1 VEHCAAG
8 AEALCPSASAVN
20 SNAAPIGFID
30 IPAANETVSGRIE
43 IAGWALDNV
52 KMDRVE
58 IYVDGQ
64 YVGNA
69 IYGNPRPDV
78 DHDYPGR
85 PGAPNFGFRYNLDT
99 TSYSNGSHAL
109 EALAINSAG
118 NKNPLTPEKLII
130 TVKNDTVNLALSAAV
145 TASASLPDHGPSA
158 AIDGSADTWWSAGS
172 GPEQWI
178 QIDLGKPTTV
188 NGIRLVVSQYPEGET
203 DHQLWAG
210 PDANNLT
217 LVHEFKG
224 LTKDPDTLE
233 FKPSTPLTNIRIIK
247 VVTTQS
253 PSWVAWR
260 EIEVTGQ

>member
-1 VEHCAAG
+1 VPAAG
-8 AEALCPSASAVN
+8 E
-20 SNAAPIGFID
+20 I
-30 IPAANETVSGRIE
+30 VSGTIE
-43 IAGWALDNV
+43 VAGWALDEI

-58 IYVDGQ
+58 IYLDGN
-64 YVGNA
+64 YLGKA
-69 IYGNPRPDV
+69 TYGSPRPDV

-85 PGAPNFGFRYNLDT
+85 PGAPNFGYSYNLDT
-99 TSYSNGSHAL
+99 TTYSNGPHTIMAL
-109 EALAINSAG
+109 AVNSAGKKQPLTPEALAITISNEIASSSER
-118 NKNPLTPEKLII
+118 LFI
-130 TVKNDTVNLALSAAV
+130 
-145 TASASLPDHGPSA
+145 TASASLLDHPPEE
-158 AIDGSADTWWSAGS
+158 AIDGSTDTWWSAGS

-260 EIEVTGQ
+260 EIEVVGK